1 MSKVKVTEKNFRHFG
16 SWALITG
23 AAGGMGQLYAGHFAR
38 LGFNLVLVDIV
49 AAGLAR
55 VAESVKAEI
64 AALDDWRA
72 ADKESFKVLELVQD
86 LSLADAADSIV
97 ERTDAAGIEV
107 ELLVNNAGILYATGI
122 VDTPERRL
130 SLMLALHC
138 TTPLL
143 LCRKY
148 VPRMRARGRGYV
160 LNVSSLAA
168 WMPWPCI
175 GMYSSTKRFVKDYS
189 RSMRIELRGS
199 GVSVTCAY
207 FGAVDT
213 PLIPLAP
220 NLRKI
225 AHGLG
230 VMIWPERAVESA
242 VNAVMKRRR
251 GTMPGFIN
259 HLAKIFCPLFGE
271 RFLAWV
277 YRRYGHYFAN
287 F

>member
-38 LGFNLVLVDIV
+38 LGFNLVLVDID
-49 AAGLAR
+49 AAGLSR

-130 SLMLALHC
+130 SLMLALH
-138 TTPLL
+138 L
-143 LCRKY
+143 
-148 VPRMRARGRGYV
+148 
-160 LNVSSLAA
+160 SL
-168 WMPWPCI
+168 I
-175 GMYSSTKRFVKDYS
+175 H
-189 RSMRIELRGS
+189 I
-199 GVSVTCAY
+199 
-207 FGAVDT
+207 
-213 PLIPLAP
+213 
-220 NLRKI
+220 
-225 AHGLG
+225 
-230 VMIWPERAVESA
+230 
-242 VNAVMKRRR
+242 
-251 GTMPGFIN
+251 
-259 HLAKIFCPLFGE
+259 
-271 RFLAWV
+271 
-277 YRRYGHYFAN
+277 
-287 F
+287 